1 MIDSFIKNIVRQS
14 LNENYGLLNEGSDS
28 KCPSSAFC
36 LNDGSLLRAQ
46 NLSKTLSPASNYDA
60 GQELINTL
68 KSNCNSLKYGPA
80 NEDKANNAV

>member
-1 MIDSFIKNIVRQS
+1 MVVYWEHK
-14 LNENYGLLNEGSDS
+14 
-28 KCPSSAFC
+28 
-36 LNDGSLLRAQ
+36 

-80 NEDKANNAV
+80 NEDSASNAVETIGMQNSKSYAWNIFDGAERKKS